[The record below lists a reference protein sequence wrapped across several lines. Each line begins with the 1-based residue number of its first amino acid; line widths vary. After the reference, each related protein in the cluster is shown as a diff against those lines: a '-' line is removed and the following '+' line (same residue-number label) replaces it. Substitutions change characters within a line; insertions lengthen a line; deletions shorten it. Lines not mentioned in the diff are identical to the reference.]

1 LLANLPPGVRP
12 HDIDRPVTR
21 LDDAS
26 SEELWM
32 LASTAQQDQIR
43 DSFTSIYAAQITMD
57 LSDCRITAAHRTW
70 MTYRDEQLDALA
82 SAGEIR

>member
-1 LLANLPPGVRP
+1 LLANLPPGCRP